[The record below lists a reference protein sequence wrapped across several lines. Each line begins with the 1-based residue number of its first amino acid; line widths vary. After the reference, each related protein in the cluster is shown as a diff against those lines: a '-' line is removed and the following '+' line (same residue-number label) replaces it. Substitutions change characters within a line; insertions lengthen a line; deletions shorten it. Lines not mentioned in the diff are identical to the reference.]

1 MLDLASHF
9 ALSEMSFEEKG
20 DLIFRLYSS
29 GCGLRTTCEG
39 ERGGLD

>member
-20 DLIFRLYSS
+20 DLSS
-29 GCGLRTTCEG
+29 AG
-39 ERGGLD
+39 EVVSSHQSLDVF